1 MEQSTNP
8 EQQLLKAL
16 NRTIEAGYQVDA
28 DTLKTMRKLAQLNVL
43 EKMLEEALN
52 KASKQSQKPLFLPG
66 SLLEPPEQA
75 PFPQNQEAVFDK
87 QENYAEQ
94 IEARVEILD
103 NPGKEAIV
111 TKDPAA
117 LMQYFR
123 DRLAR
128 VSSIMRQRSDAR
140 NIITVEDALKATL
153 RTKNKIICMLT
164 DRRETKKALFLTVE
178 DTTSRAAV
186 LVSNSRDPTLPEKA
200 RSLFLDQVFC
210 MEISRIQND
219 LLVASEIIN
228 PDIPDI
234 PPKLSDEEVY
244 AALISDIHVGSNK
257 FLSEPFQ
264 QFLKWVRGETSQPS
278 LRTAANRLKYVVI
291 AGDLVDGIGVYPG
304 QEKELSIKDI
314 HQQYSE
320 AAKLLSQIP
329 EHIQIILIPG
339 NHDATLEALPQPPI
353 PDQYAKPLFSRGNI
367 TNLGDPATVKL
378 HGVEVLIYHGQS
390 LNDTIGTIPGVT
402 YQNLEENIGLTMR
415 SLLKARHLAPIYGG
429 RTPIIPQATDHLVI
443 QRPPAILH
451 CGHVHI
457 TGYEK
462 YRGSLLVNSGA
473 WQSQTEYQERM
484 GVVPN
489 PGTAVIVNLRN
500 LNTQTLDCL

>member
-28 DTLKTMRKLAQLNVL
+28 DTLKAMRKLAQQSLL
-43 EKMLEEALN
+43 EKTLEEALN
-52 KASKQSQKPLFLPG
+52 RVSKQSQKPLFLPR
-66 SLLEPPEQA
+66 SLLEPPEPA
-75 PFPQNQEAVFDK
+75 PTPQIQDSVSAK

-94 IEARVEILD
+94 IEARVEVLED
-103 NPGKEAIV
+103 PGREAIV
-111 TKDPAA
+111 DKNTTA
-117 LMQYFR
+117 LLQYFR
-123 DRLAR
+123 DRYTR
-128 VSSIMRQRSDAR
+128 VSSIMKQRSDTR
-140 NIITVEDALKATL
+140 NTITVEDALKATL

-178 DTTSRAAV
+178 DTTSKATV

-219 LLVASEIIN
+219 LLVANEIIN

-234 PPKLSDEEVY
+234 PPRLSDEEVY
-244 AALISDIHVGSNK
+244 AAFISDIHVGSNS
-257 FLSEPFQ
+257 FLSLPFQ
-264 QFLKWVRGETSQPS
+264 QFLKWVKGETDQPV
-278 LRTAANRLKYVVI
+278 LRRAANRLKYVVI

-314 HQQYSE
+314 HQQYVE

-329 EHIQIILIPG
+329 EHIQIIMIPG

-353 PDQYAKPLFSRGNI
+353 PDEYAKPLFSRGNI

-378 HGVEVLIYHGQS
+378 HGVEILIYHGQS

-415 SLLKARHLAPIYGG
+415 ALLKARHLAPIYGG
-429 RTPIIPQATDHLVI
+429 RTPIIPQATDHLII

-462 YRGSLLVNSGA
+462 YRGSLLLNSGA
-473 WQSQTEYQERM
+473 WQKQTEYQERM
-484 GVVPN
+484 GIVPN
-489 PGTAVIVNLRN
+489 PGAALVVNLSN
-500 LNTQTLDCL
+500 LSVQTLNCL